1 MMKSWY
7 VINTKP
13 FKEFIVEKLLKDVGI
28 EVYNP
33 KIINNG
39 RIRAFFPCYV
49 FSKFSVPENYRLI
62 KYTRGVRKILENE
75 FGPIPLEER
84 IIQEIKS
91 REENGFIIIKKRK
104 EPPKLGEKVEII
116 EGPFKGFQGIF
127 EREISGS
134 ERVAILLQVVN
145 YQARLFIEKNKLI
158 KA

>member
-1 MMKSWY
+1 MMMKWY

-13 FKEFIVEKLLKDVGI
+13 LKEFLVEKLLTDAKI

-33 KIINNG
+33 KIVSNG
-39 RIRAFFPCYV
+39 RIKSFFPCYI
-49 FSKFSVPENYRLI
+49 FSKFSVREHYRLI

-91 REENGFIIIKKRK
+91 REENGLIVIKKK
-104 EPPKLGEKVEII
+104 IIPPKVGEKVEIL

-127 EREISGS
+127 EKELSGS
-134 ERVAILLQVVN
+134 ERVAILLKVVN
-145 YQARLFIEKNKLI
+145 YQARLFIEKNKLTKI
-158 KA
+158 